1 MNCLKNTFTNY
12 QSPRDMYKQLR
23 EAEGVRN
30 ENQVYLIKMG
40 LDGTRTKN
48 INTKPNPQQI
58 TNFVSTIKCWK

>member
-30 ENQVYLIKMG
+30 ENQVHLIKMG

-48 INTKPNPQQI
+48 INTKPNP
-58 TNFVSTIKCWK
+58 